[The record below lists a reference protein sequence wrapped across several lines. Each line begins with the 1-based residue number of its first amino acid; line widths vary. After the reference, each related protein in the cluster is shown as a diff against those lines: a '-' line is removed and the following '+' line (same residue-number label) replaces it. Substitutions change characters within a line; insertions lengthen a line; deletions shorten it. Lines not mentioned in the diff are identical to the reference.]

1 MTAKT
6 TKTAKKQDNRV
17 GLAPSKRPTTPAK
30 ANQWNATPQQ
40 KLFME
45 LWTNPKSDTFGNAY
59 GSALQAGY
67 SAKYAANISIPSVA
81 NKWIREYNEG
91 TEFTDKHIK
100 NGIQAIALNPSQAK
114 SPDDTRLKAYELLAK
129 IQGMTNPKANVTN
142 NIVVTPILNGMSVN
156 AKDTK
161 ASKGTENTDVI
172 DV

>member
-6 TKTAKKQDNRV
+6 TKTRQKNGKEA
-17 GLAPSKRPTTPAK
+17 GLVPKKRPVKLTK

-40 KLFME
+40 KLFMK
-45 LWTNPKSDTFGNAY
+45 LWTSPDSPSFGNAY
-59 GSALQAGY
+59 GSAIAAGY
-67 SAKYAANISIPSVA
+67 APKYATNLASPSQA
-81 NKWIREYNEG
+81 NKWLLEYREA
-91 TEFTDKHIK
+91 TQFTPKHIEQ
-100 NGIQAIALNPSQAK
+100 GIQAIAINPSQAK

-161 ASKGTENTDVI
+161 EDKKTKEVI
-172 DV
+172 DI